1 MHLVL
6 DACVALDWFLP
17 SEAGA
22 SYSQPLAKTTASG
35 NARFHVPVHFDVKV
49 CGRLLKSHRRKPDM
63 FSKRWLDTSLET
75 LDMLPMVSRDGG
87 IISACKAWNVRHWT
101 PC

>member
-6 DACVALDWFLP
+6 DACVALDWYLP

-35 NARFHVPVHFDVKV
+35 NARFHVPVHFDVEV
-49 CGRLLKSHRRKPDM
+49 CGQLLKSHRRKPDT
-63 FSKRWLDTSLET
+63 FSKKWLDTSLET

-101 PC
+101 PG